1 MSGKHKIRRSKY
13 ESSDR
18 AIKEEMK
25 KFIEDFETRFKMK
38 LQHHPIDSDL
48 THVVPRRMYD
58 KASKIVRLQPY
69 DDKEFEEIVKCRLK
83 EAFRYYS
90 IETKDSDS
98 LSPETGDDAED
109 GDRLSKFELKIDPK
123 TKPRELKLKEVNWME
138 NFLKKTRK
146 ERIQWQ
152 TKLYKS
158 DKKLLEKPLFEQV
171 EELIDLGAQDFAEWL
186 NTLGAEKSNITKDI
200 IKQLFSIGVEGDAAK
215 ALYVE
220 PKEIRAIPVEVA
232 RDWNLHHMALQR
244 KIAQVMK
251 SDRQQAKVRER
262 HVAFGRT
269 LPMDMRRFKRFDDI
283 DEIVPNFPDE
293 VKTFQKV
300 FKGICHL
307 RSVKILVDHLKE
319 HPEMHRP
326 KYLVNQGMFKPKEV
340 KPSDHVPLYK
350 HYFKGYPASGKDLK
364 LS

>member
-1 MSGKHKIRRSKY
+1 MSAKHKIRRSKY
-13 ESSDR
+13 ESSDT

-25 KFIEDFETRFKMK
+25 KFIEDFENRFKMK
-38 LQHHPIDSDL
+38 LQHQPIDSDL
-48 THVVPRRMYD
+48 THVVPRRMYE

-98 LSPETGDDAED
+98 LSPERGEDFED
-109 GDRLSKFELKIDPK
+109 GERLSKFELKIDPK

-200 IKQLFSIGVEGDAAK
+200 IKQLFSIGVEGDSAK

-232 RDWNLHHMALQR
+232 RDWNLHYMALQR

-251 SDRQQAKVRER
+251 SDRRQAKVRER

-283 DEIVPNFPDE
+283 DEIVPNFPEE

-319 HPEMHRP
+319 HPDIHRP
-326 KYLVNQGMFKPKEV
+326 KYLVNQGMFKPKEQ

-364 LS
+364 M